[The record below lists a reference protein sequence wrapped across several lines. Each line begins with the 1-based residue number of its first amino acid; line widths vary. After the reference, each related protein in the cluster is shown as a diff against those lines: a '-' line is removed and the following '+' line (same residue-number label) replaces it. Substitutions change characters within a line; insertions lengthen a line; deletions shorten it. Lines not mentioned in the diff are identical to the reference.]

1 LFVAEPETFT
11 VELNGFSS
19 RVWKQ
24 GSGPKLGFLA
34 GFGGLPRWIPF
45 LDALARERTVIVP
58 SLPGFP
64 GGERGHTVLDTHLDW
79 VLATYQLLHKAGLD
93 GADLAGSSIGGS
105 LAAEIAAIWP
115 GSVKRLALIA
125 PFGLFDD
132 KDPTTDPWA
141 QRAPDV
147 PGLLCADP
155 TRWEALKA
163 EPEGQNSPEWPIE
176 QTRASE
182 AAARIFWPLGNTKL
196 EKRLPLIEAPTLLLW
211 GEQDRIMPRS
221 YADRFAS
228 GISGKTE
235 IRTIPGAGH
244 LAELD
249 QPDAV
254 AAAILE
260 WTR

>member
-1 LFVAEPETFT
+1 MTEPETTT
-11 VELNGFSS
+11 VELNGFSC
-19 RVWKQ
+19 RVWTK

-45 LDALARERTVIVP
+45 LDALARERTVVVP

-64 GGERGHTVLDTHLDW
+64 GGERGHSVLDSHLDW
-79 VLATYQLLHKAGLD
+79 VLATHELIRKAGLD
-93 GADLAGSSIGGS
+93 GADLAGSSVGGS
-105 LAAEIAAIWP
+105 LAAELAAIWP

-125 PFGLFDD
+125 PFGLFDE
-132 KDPTTDPWA
+132 KDPATDPWA

-155 TRWEALKA
+155 SKWEWLKA

-176 QTRASE
+176 QVRAAE
-182 AAARIFWPLGNTKL
+182 AAARIFWPLGNTRL
-196 EKRLPLIEAPTLLLW
+196 EKRLPLIAAPTLLLW
-211 GEQDRIMPRS
+211 GAEDRIMPRS
-221 YADRFAS
+221 YAHRFAS
-228 GISGKTE
+228 GVAGPSEVRI
-235 IRTIPGAGH
+235 IPGAGH

-249 QPDAV
+249 APDDVAEAV
-254 AAAILE
+254 LS